1 MSRKIKGRPRNPG
14 LRFRLVS
21 FDEISSVNSEEWE
34 SICRECGADFGETPE
49 EEAVRETVEANR
61 ALNAK

>member
-1 MSRKIKGRPRNPG
+1 MSRKIKGRQRNHG

-21 FDEISSVNSEEWE
+21 FDEISSMNTEEWE

-49 EEAVRETVEANR
+49 EEPVRETVEASR
-61 ALNAK
+61 VLNAK